1 MKERIHPQESQSQ
14 GTLPAMPRSPIQRL
28 SAAVINKIAAG
39 EVIERPASVVKE
51 LVENAVDAG
60 ATQVDVCVL
69 QGGAELIRVV
79 DNGHGIPADELM
91 LAVRSHATS
100 KIRDADD
107 LFRVQTMGFR
117 GEALASISEVSE
129 FLIRSRTQDN
139 DSGAELIVNGGHAGE
154 IEPCGCSPGT
164 TIEIRRLFFNTPVR
178 RKFMRTPQTE
188 MSHATEAITR
198 IALAHPKIRF
208 TLSNGKRTTLELP
221 PVHDPRER
229 IASCFGGDLAQD
241 LIYVESEDECGKIHG
256 YVADPKH
263 SRSTNKHQYLFLNG
277 RHIRDRALQHALSEA
292 YRGILLT
299 GRYPIAFLNLEIPP
313 SSVDVNV
320 HPTKLEVRFQDGGR
334 LYKQLL
340 GMLRNRFLTTD
351 LTATFRP
358 QPESTEPV
366 NVETRLDGAHLS
378 PRHVPEFKPYP
389 NTVANSS
396 AASMQ
401 TATTDRQTNTN
412 DKSSN
417 WPNEEF
423 TLTPQTAET
432 QQRLN
437 WTDNRVPTDPVPFAT
452 PSPGPNSS
460 KPASVGTANAM
471 QVHDRY
477 LVTANEDGI
486 VVIDQHALHERVI
499 YEQLR
504 EKVLQQEV
512 EKQRLLVPEPVQLS
526 PTEFAAVLESQSLLG
541 ELGIDVQDFGG
552 DTVLV
557 SSYPAMLANF
567 DPSELIRQ
575 LAEQL
580 TSGTKTPDPRDLLDE
595 ILHMISCKAA
605 VKAGD
610 RLSPEEIDSLIEYR
624 HLVQDSHHCPHGRP
638 TTLVFT
644 QKELDKR
651 FQRT

>member
-1 MKERIHPQESQSQ
+1 MTSREK
-14 GTLPAMPRSPIQRL
+14 IQQL

-51 LVENAVDAG
+51 LVENAIDAG
-60 ATQVDVCVL
+60 ATQIDVTVI

-91 LAVRSHATS
+91 LAVTSHATS

-107 LFRVQTMGFR
+107 LFSVGTMGFR

-129 FLIRSRTQDN
+129 FRIRSRTPNN
-139 DSGAELIVNGGHAGE
+139 DAGSELEIIGGKASP
-154 IEPCGCSPGT
+154 IEPCGCSVGT
-164 TIEIRRLFFNTPVR
+164 SIEVRRLFFNTPVR

-188 MSHATEAITR
+188 MSHASEAITR
-198 IALAHPKIRF
+198 IALAHPNVRF
-208 TLSNGKRTTLELP
+208 VLNNGKRNTLELP
-221 PVHDPRER
+221 PVADLRDR

-241 LIYVESEDECGKIHG
+241 LISVESQDEFGHLHG
-256 YVADPKH
+256 YVANPKH
-263 SRSTNKHQYLFLNG
+263 SRSTNKMQYLFLNG
-277 RHIRDRALQHALSEA
+277 RHIRDRALQHAMSEA

-299 GRYPIAFLNLEIPP
+299 GRYPIAFLNIDIAPET
-313 SSVDVNV
+313 VDVNV
-320 HPTKLEVRFQDGGR
+320 HPTKLEVRFQDSGR

-358 QPESTEPV
+358 QAEGTNAEAEST
-366 NVETRLDGAHLS
+366 TRTDSAHT
-378 PRHVPEFKPYP
+378 PTTANGNAAFKPFP
-389 NTVANSS
+389 DNGPSRRDDILSWARGETDR
-396 AASMQ
+396 
-401 TATTDRQTNTN
+401 TATAGSDFALQNAQQEVQQ
-412 DKSSN
+412 SL
-417 WPNEEF
+417 P
-423 TLTPQTAET
+423 LTPQDLPAGAPIGGPLSEQTTEAESAA
-432 QQRLN
+432 
-437 WTDNRVPTDPVPFAT
+437 V
-452 PSPGPNSS
+452 GSS
-460 KPASVGTANAM
+460 SAM
-471 QVHDRY
+471 QVHNRY

-504 EKVLQQEV
+504 EKVLQKEV

-526 PTEFAAVLESQSLLG
+526 PTEAATILQSQELLAD
-541 ELGIDVQDFGG
+541 LGIEISDFGG
-552 DTVLV
+552 DTILV

-567 DPSELIRQ
+567 NPAEMVRQ

-580 TSGTKTPDPRDLLDE
+580 ASGGKTPDPRDLLDE

-605 VKAGD
+605 IKAGD
-610 RLSPEEIDSLIEYR
+610 RLQPEEIESLIELR

>member
-1 MKERIHPQESQSQ
+1 MSTRKK
-14 GTLPAMPRSPIQRL
+14 IQQL

-51 LVENAVDAG
+51 LVENAIDAG
-60 ATQVDVCVL
+60 ATQIDIAVH

-79 DNGHGIPADELM
+79 DNGHGIPADEML
-91 LAVRSHATS
+91 LAVTSHATS

-107 LFRVQTMGFR
+107 LFSVGTMGFR

-129 FLIRSRTQDN
+129 FRIRSRTPEN
-139 DSGAELIVNGGHAGE
+139 DAGHELEIIGGNVGPV
-154 IEPCGCSPGT
+154 EPCGCSVGT
-164 TIEIRRLFFNTPVR
+164 TIEVRRLFFNTPVR
-178 RKFMRTPQTE
+178 RKFMRTAQTE
-188 MSHATEAITR
+188 MSHASEAITR
-198 IALAHPKIRF
+198 IALAHPQVRF
-208 TLSNGKRTTLELP
+208 VLNNGKRNTLELP
-221 PVHDPRER
+221 PVEDPRDR

-241 LIYVESEDECGKIHG
+241 LIFVESRDDYGHIHG
-256 YVADPKH
+256 YVANPKH
-263 SRSTNKHQYLFLNG
+263 SRSTNKMQYLFLNG

-299 GRYPIAFLNLEIPP
+299 GRYPIAFLNIDIAPET
-313 SSVDVNV
+313 VDVNV
-320 HPTKLEVRFQDGGR
+320 HPTKLEVRFQDSGR

-358 QPESTEPV
+358 QAES
-366 NVETRLDGAHLS
+366 NNAETASNGDKTRIDAGHTNGSGQHIGSGTLS
-378 PRHVPEFKPYP
+378 EFKPFP
-389 NTVANSS
+389 DNGGSRRDEILSWARGETDRSNSS
-396 AASMQ
+396 GSEFALQSPQQEIQQSLPLSPQDAPTSNPIGSLQSNAAAGQ
-401 TATTDRQTNTN
+401 QLAEQ
-412 DKSSN
+412 
-417 WPNEEF
+417 
-423 TLTPQTAET
+423 PQTESAA
-432 QQRLN
+432 
-437 WTDNRVPTDPVPFAT
+437 V
-452 PSPGPNSS
+452 GSS
-460 KPASVGTANAM
+460 SAM
-471 QVHDRY
+471 QVHNRY

-504 EKVLQQEV
+504 EKVLQKEV

-526 PTEFAAVLESQSLLG
+526 PTEAATVLQSQELLSD
-541 ELGIDVQDFGG
+541 LGIEISDFGG
-552 DTVLV
+552 DTILV

-567 DPSELIRQ
+567 NPAEMVRQ

-580 TSGTKTPDPRDLLDE
+580 ASGGKAPDPRDLLDE

-605 VKAGD
+605 IKAGD
-610 RLSPEEIDSLIEYR
+610 RLQPEEIESLIELR

-638 TTLVFT
+638 TTLIFT

>member
-1 MKERIHPQESQSQ
+1 MSRTKIEQ
-14 GTLPAMPRSPIQRL
+14 L
-28 SAAVINKIAAG
+28 SGSVVNKIAAG

-51 LVENAVDAG
+51 LVENSIDAG
-60 ATQVDVCVL
+60 ATQIDIAVH

-79 DNGHGIPADELM
+79 DNGHGIPDDELV
-91 LAVRSHATS
+91 LAVTSHATS
-100 KIRDADD
+100 KIRSADD
-107 LFRVQTMGFR
+107 LFSVGTMGFR

-129 FLIRSRTQDN
+129 FRIRSRTPDN
-139 DSGAELIVNGGHAGE
+139 DAGSELEIVGGKPGV
-154 IEPCGCSPGT
+154 IEPCGCSVGT

-198 IALAHPKIRF
+198 IALAHPKVRF
-208 TLSNGKRTTLELP
+208 VMHNGKRATLELP
-221 PVHDPRER
+221 PVNDLRER
-229 IASCFGGDLAQD
+229 IASCFGADLAQD
-241 LIYVESEDECGKIHG
+241 LMFVESKDEHAHIYG
-256 YVADPKH
+256 YVANPKH
-263 SRSTNKHQYLFLNG
+263 SRSNNKHQYIFLNG

-299 GRYPIAFLNLEIPP
+299 GRHPITFLNIDIAPET
-313 SSVDVNV
+313 VDVNV
-320 HPTKLEVRFQDGGR
+320 HPTKLEVRFQDAGR

-358 QPESTEPV
+358 EEEPSGQTRVDAAHAPATLPGQGVPAFQPFSSGSSRRDEIVSWARGETTRATGGSPSSPTSFSLQSTP
-366 NVETRLDGAHLS
+366 
-378 PRHVPEFKPYP
+378 F
-389 NTVANSS
+389 
-396 AASMQ
+396 
-401 TATTDRQTNTN
+401 
-412 DKSSN
+412 
-417 WPNEEF
+417 
-423 TLTPQTAET
+423 ET
-432 QQRLN
+432 QQTLPL
-437 WTDNRVPTDPVPFAT
+437 TPSAT
-452 PSPGPNSS
+452 PPSFPIDVRQEQDESAAVGSS
-460 KPASVGTANAM
+460 SAM
-471 QVHDRY
+471 QVHNRY
-477 LVTANEDGI
+477 LVTANDDGI

-504 EKVLQQEV
+504 EKVLQKEV

-526 PTEFAAVLESQSLLG
+526 PTEAATVLQSKDLLSD
-541 ELGIDVQDFGG
+541 LGIDVEDFGG

-567 DPSELIRQ
+567 NPSEMIRQ
-575 LAEQL
+575 LAEEL
-580 TSGTKTPDPRDLLDE
+580 SAGTKTPDPRDLLDE

-605 VKAGD
+605 IKAGD
-610 RLSPEEIDSLIEYR
+610 RLQPEEIESLIEQR

>member
-1 MKERIHPQESQSQ
+1 MDRKK
-14 GTLPAMPRSPIQRL
+14 IQQL

-39 EVIERPASVVKE
+39 EVIERPSSVVKE
-51 LVENAVDAG
+51 LVENAIDAG
-60 ATQVDVCVL
+60 ATQIDVAVH

-79 DNGHGIPADELM
+79 DNGHGIPQDELL
-91 LAVRSHATS
+91 LAVTSHATS

-107 LFRVQTMGFR
+107 LFSVHTMGFR

-129 FLIRSRTQDN
+129 FRIRSRTS
-139 DSGAELIVNGGHAGE
+139 DSDAGFELEVNGGVPGPV
-154 IEPCGCSPGT
+154 EPCGCSPGT
-164 TIEIRRLFFNTPVR
+164 TIEVRRLFFNTPVR

-188 MSHATEAITR
+188 LSHASEAITR
-198 IALAHPKIRF
+198 IALAHPNVRF
-208 TLSNGKRTTLELP
+208 VLHNGKRATMELP
-221 PVHDPRER
+221 PVSDLRDR
-229 IASCFGGDLAQD
+229 IASCFGGDLSQD
-241 LIYVESEDECGKIHG
+241 LIFVESRDEYAHIYG
-256 YVADPKH
+256 YVANPKH

-299 GRYPIAFLNLEIPP
+299 GRHPITFLNIDIAPDT
-313 SSVDVNV
+313 VDVNV
-320 HPTKLEVRFQDGGR
+320 HPTKLEVRFQDSGR

-358 QPESTEPV
+358 E
-366 NVETRLDGAHLS
+366 ETPDVQTRGDERHDQAQQISSAAARLGGTT
-378 PRHVPEFKPYP
+378 EFKPFP
-389 NTVANSS
+389 DIAGTRRNEITSWARGEVRSQPAADSANELTLRP
-396 AASMQ
+396 ASV
-401 TATTDRQTNTN
+401 
-412 DKSSN
+412 
-417 WPNEEF
+417 
-423 TLTPQTAET
+423 ET
-432 QQRLN
+432 QQRL
-437 WTDNRVPTDPVPFAT
+437 DLSPQDVPAPDVFDRPVAPVAGAQEE
-452 PSPGPNSS
+452 PAQAAAAVGSS
-460 KPASVGTANAM
+460 SAM
-471 QVHDRY
+471 QVHNRY
-477 LVTANEDGI
+477 LVTASDDGI

-504 EKVLQQEV
+504 EKVLEKQV
-512 EKQRLLVPEPVQLS
+512 EKQRLLVPEPVQLA
-526 PTEFAAVLESQSLLG
+526 PTEAATVLQSQELLSD
-541 ELGIDVQDFGG
+541 LGIDVEDFGG

-567 DPSELIRQ
+567 NPAEMIRQ
-575 LAEQL
+575 LAEEL
-580 TSGTKTPDPRDLLDE
+580 SSGGKKPDPRDLLDE

-610 RLSPEEIDSLIEYR
+610 RLQPEEIESLIELR

-638 TTLVFT
+638 TTLIFT

>member
-1 MKERIHPQESQSQ
+1 MSRKK
-14 GTLPAMPRSPIQRL
+14 IQQL

-51 LVENAVDAG
+51 LVENAIDAG
-60 ATQVDVCVL
+60 ATQIDVVVL

-91 LAVRSHATS
+91 LAVTSHATS
-100 KIRDADD
+100 KIRNADD
-107 LFRVQTMGFR
+107 LFSVGTMGFR

-129 FLIRSRTQDN
+129 FRIRSRTHDN
-139 DSGAELIVNGGHAGE
+139 DAGSELEVVGGNAGPV
-154 IEPCGCSPGT
+154 EPCGCSVGT

-188 MSHATEAITR
+188 MSHASEAITR
-198 IALAHPKIRF
+198 IALAHPHVRF
-208 TLSNGKRTTLELP
+208 VLNNGKRNTLELP
-221 PVHDPRER
+221 PVDDPRER

-241 LIYVESEDECGKIHG
+241 LFFVESQDEYAHVHG

-263 SRSTNKHQYLFLNG
+263 SRSTNKMQYLFLNG

-299 GRYPIAFLNLEIPP
+299 GRYPIAFLNIDIAPET
-313 SSVDVNV
+313 VDVNV
-320 HPTKLEVRFQDGGR
+320 HPTKLEVRFQDSGR

-358 QPESTEPV
+358 QPADDAAASSDTAASNGTRVDGGHGSNAQPAV
-366 NVETRLDGAHLS
+366 NFNGSSAPFKPFPDAGGNSRRDEILSWARGETPGANPAATGNGFELQKVAPEVQQQLPLATDPSSVSSVLGGQPSERAEDGAPGTVTNATDS
-378 PRHVPEFKPYP
+378 PAVG
-389 NTVANSS
+389 SS
-396 AASMQ
+396 
-401 TATTDRQTNTN
+401 
-412 DKSSN
+412 
-417 WPNEEF
+417 
-423 TLTPQTAET
+423 
-432 QQRLN
+432 
-437 WTDNRVPTDPVPFAT
+437 
-452 PSPGPNSS
+452 
-460 KPASVGTANAM
+460 NAM
-471 QVHDRY
+471 QVHNRY
-477 LVTANEDGI
+477 LVTASEDGI

-504 EKVLQQEV
+504 EKVLQKEV

-526 PTEFAAVLESQSLLG
+526 PTEAATILQSQELLSD
-541 ELGIDVQDFGG
+541 LGIEISDFGG

-567 DPSELIRQ
+567 NPAEMVRQ

-580 TSGTKTPDPRDLLDE
+580 ASGGKAPDPRDLLDE

-605 VKAGD
+605 IKAGD
-610 RLSPEEIDSLIEYR
+610 RLQPEEIESLIELR
-624 HLVQDSHHCPHGRP
+624 HLVRIGLAPLSTRSANDVGVYASP
-638 TTLVFT
+638 
-644 QKELDKR
+644 
-651 FQRT
+651 

>member
-1 MKERIHPQESQSQ
+1 MSRTKIEQ
-14 GTLPAMPRSPIQRL
+14 L

-51 LVENAVDAG
+51 LVENSIDAG
-60 ATQVDVCVL
+60 ASQIDISVH

-79 DNGHGIPADELM
+79 DNGHGIPAGELT
-91 LAVRSHATS
+91 LAVASHATS
-100 KIRDADD
+100 KIRNADD
-107 LFRVQTMGFR
+107 LFSVHTMGFR

-129 FLIRSRTQDN
+129 FRIRSRTPDN
-139 DSGAELIVNGGHAGE
+139 DAGAELEIVGGQLGTV
-154 IEPCGCSPGT
+154 EPCGCSVGT
-164 TIEIRRLFFNTPVR
+164 TIEVRRLFFNTPVR

-198 IALAHPKIRF
+198 IALAHPSVRF
-208 TLSNGKRTTLELP
+208 VLHNGKRVSLDLP
-221 PVHDPRER
+221 PVDDLRER
-229 IASCFGGDLAQD
+229 IACCFGGDLAED
-241 LIYVESEDECGKIHG
+241 LIAVESKDEFASVYG
-256 YVADPKH
+256 YVANPKH
-263 SRSTNKHQYLFLNG
+263 SRSTNKLQYLFLNG

-299 GRYPIAFLNLEIPP
+299 GRYPIAFLNIDLAPET
-313 SSVDVNV
+313 VDVNV
-320 HPTKLEVRFQDGGR
+320 HPTKLEVRFQDSGR

-351 LTATFRP
+351 LTATFRAEG
-358 QPESTEPV
+358 ESPHEDRVDPSHSSLGTPV
-366 NVETRLDGAHLS
+366 A
-378 PRHVPEFKPYP
+378 EFKPFP
-389 NTVANSS
+389 GSS
-396 AASMQ
+396 RRDEITSWARGETRTAGDQEFQLQTPAGERQQTLSLEAPLPAQSVIAEGARIDSPSSQAGTPDAQDVRAVGSAS
-401 TATTDRQTNTN
+401 
-412 DKSSN
+412 
-417 WPNEEF
+417 
-423 TLTPQTAET
+423 
-432 QQRLN
+432 
-437 WTDNRVPTDPVPFAT
+437 
-452 PSPGPNSS
+452 
-460 KPASVGTANAM
+460 AM
-471 QVHDRY
+471 QVHNRY
-477 LVTANEDGI
+477 LITASDDGI

-504 EKVLQQEV
+504 EKVLQHEV

-526 PTEFAAVLESQSLLG
+526 PTEAATVLQSQQLLAD
-541 ELGIDVQDFGG
+541 LGIDVEDFGG

-567 DPSELIRQ
+567 NPAEIIRQ
-575 LAEQL
+575 LAEEL
-580 TSGTKTPDPRDLLDE
+580 ASGGKTPDPRDLLDE

-605 VKAGD
+605 IKAGD
-610 RLSPEEIDSLIEYR
+610 RLQPEEIESLIEQR

>member
-1 MKERIHPQESQSQ
+1 MARQSIRQ
-14 GTLPAMPRSPIQRL
+14 LSP
-28 SAAVINKIAAG
+28 AVINKIAAG

-51 LVENAVDAG
+51 LVENSIDAQSTQIAV
-60 ATQVDVCVL
+60 TVL

-79 DNGHGIPADELM
+79 DDGLGIPPDELP
-91 LAVRSHATS
+91 LAITSHATS
-100 KIRDADD
+100 KIRSADD
-107 LFRVQTMGFR
+107 LFNVGTMGFR

-129 FLIRSRTQDN
+129 FLIRSRTRDN
-139 DSGAELIVNGGHAGE
+139 DAGAELLVNGGNAGQ

-198 IALAHPKIRF
+198 IALAHPQVQF
-208 TLSNGKRTTLELP
+208 VLNNGKRATLDLP
-221 PVHDPRER
+221 PVTDPRER

-241 LIYVESEDECGKIHG
+241 LIYVESEDEFLRIHG

-299 GRYPIAFLNLEIPP
+299 GRYPIAFLSFDIPP
-313 SSVDVNV
+313 DTVDVNV
-320 HPTKLEVRFQDGGR
+320 HPTKLEVRFQDSGR
-334 LYKQLL
+334 IYKQLL

-358 QPESTEPV
+358 QPEATGERTDAAHAEIKPPAGQVPAFQPFPGGSSDPI
-366 NVETRLDGAHLS
+366 RDILRQAGKPDGS
-378 PRHVPEFKPYP
+378 P
-389 NTVANSS
+389 TTS
-396 AASMQ
+396 AAS
-401 TATTDRQTNTN
+401 AT
-412 DKSSN
+412 SS
-417 WPNEEF
+417 WETVDDFELRVP
-423 TLTPQTAET
+423 AVAT
-432 QQRLN
+432 QQRL
-437 WTDNRVPTDPVPFAT
+437 DLQAADAAPAAPLP
-452 PSPGPNSS
+452 
-460 KPASVGTANAM
+460 PASASATDQESAAVGSSSAM
-471 QVHDRY
+471 QVHNRY

-504 EKVLQQEV
+504 EKVLEQEV
-512 EKQRLLVPEPVQLS
+512 EKQKLLVPEPVQLS
-526 PTEFAAVLESQSLLG
+526 PTEFAAVIESQSLLAD
-541 ELGIDVQDFGG
+541 LGIDVEDFGG

-567 DPSELIRQ
+567 NPSELIRQ
-575 LAEQL
+575 LAEQFA
-580 TSGTKTPDPRDLLDE
+580 SGTKAPDPRDLLDE

-605 VKAGD
+605 IKAGD
-610 RLSPEEIDSLIEYR
+610 RLSPEEIESLIELR

-651 FQRT
+651 FQRI

>member
-1 MKERIHPQESQSQ
+1 MSRNK
-14 GTLPAMPRSPIQRL
+14 IQQL

-51 LVENAVDAG
+51 LVENSIDAG
-60 ATQVDVCVL
+60 ATQIDIAVH

-79 DNGHGIPADELM
+79 DNGHGIPPDELM

-107 LFRVQTMGFR
+107 LFRVGTMGFR

-129 FLIRSRTQDN
+129 FRIRSRTP
-139 DSGAELIVNGGHAGE
+139 DSDAGAEAEVIGGTAGPV
-154 IEPCGCSPGT
+154 EPCGCSVGT

-188 MSHATEAITR
+188 MSHATEAVNR
-198 IALAHPKIRF
+198 IALAHPQVRF
-208 TLSNGKRTTLELP
+208 VMHNGKRATLELP
-221 PVHDPRER
+221 PVNDLRER

-241 LIYVESEDECGKIHG
+241 LIAVESKDEYAHIHG
-256 YVADPKH
+256 YVANPKH
-263 SRSTNKHQYLFLNG
+263 SRSTNKMQYLFLNG

-299 GRYPIAFLNLEIPP
+299 GRYPITFLNIDIAPDA
-313 SSVDVNV
+313 VDVNV

-340 GMLRNRFLTTD
+340 GMMRNRFLTTD

-358 QPESTEPV
+358 DESNEHESGTPANTSESTRGDAPH
-366 NVETRLDGAHLS
+366 ALS
-378 PRHVPEFKPYP
+378 SPHVQEFKPFPDLGSSRRDEIVSWARGEQPPP
-389 NTVANSS
+389 NGANPG
-396 AASMQ
+396 Q
-401 TATTDRQTNTN
+401 PFELQ
-412 DKSSN
+412 
-417 WPNEEF
+417 
-423 TLTPQTAET
+423 PQSVET
-432 QQRLN
+432 QQTLPLGAPETRTDVAIDLN
-437 WTDNRVPTDPVPFAT
+437 SGEDEESAAV
-452 PSPGPNSS
+452 GSS
-460 KPASVGTANAM
+460 SAM
-471 QVHDRY
+471 QVHNRY

-504 EKVLQQEV
+504 EKVLQKEV
-512 EKQRLLVPEPVQLS
+512 EKQRLLVPEPVQLA
-526 PTEFAAVLESQSLLG
+526 PTEAATVLQSKELLSD
-541 ELGIDVQDFGG
+541 LGIDVEDFGG

-567 DPSELIRQ
+567 NPADMIRQ
-575 LAEQL
+575 LAEEL
-580 TSGTKTPDPRDLLDE
+580 SSGAKAPDPRDLIDE

-605 VKAGD
+605 IKAGD
-610 RLSPEEIDSLIEYR
+610 RLQPEEIESLIELR

>member
-1 MKERIHPQESQSQ
+1 
-14 GTLPAMPRSPIQRL
+14 MPRNKIQEL

-51 LVENAVDAG
+51 LVENSIDAG
-60 ATQVDVCVL
+60 ATQIDVAIH

-107 LFRVQTMGFR
+107 LFRVGTMGFR

-129 FLIRSRTQDN
+129 FRIRSRTPEN
-139 DSGAELIVNGGHAGE
+139 DAGHELEVMGGAAGP
-154 IEPCGCSPGT
+154 IEPCGCSVGT

-198 IALAHPKIRF
+198 IALAHPNVRF
-208 TLSNGKRTTLELP
+208 VLNNGKRATMELP
-221 PVHDPRER
+221 PVADLRDR

-241 LIYVESEDECGKIHG
+241 LIPVESKDDYAHIHG
-256 YVADPKH
+256 YVANPKH
-263 SRSTNKHQYLFLNG
+263 SRSNNKQQYLFLNG

-299 GRYPIAFLNLEIPP
+299 GRYPITFLNIDIAPET
-313 SSVDVNV
+313 VDVNV
-320 HPTKLEVRFQDGGR
+320 HPTKLEVRFQDSGR

-358 QPESTEPV
+358 EESNVAPDTRRDAPHGISSPAGLSPTTLTSGVAPFKPFADGSSRRDEIISWARGEARNDPASSSEFALRAPVAAQQRTFDLESNEGDYASTPAPLLASGNEASTADGSEPV
-366 NVETRLDGAHLS
+366 A
-378 PRHVPEFKPYP
+378 
-389 NTVANSS
+389 
-396 AASMQ
+396 
-401 TATTDRQTNTN
+401 
-412 DKSSN
+412 
-417 WPNEEF
+417 
-423 TLTPQTAET
+423 
-432 QQRLN
+432 
-437 WTDNRVPTDPVPFAT
+437 
-452 PSPGPNSS
+452 
-460 KPASVGTANAM
+460 VGSTNAM
-471 QVHDRY
+471 QVHNRY
-477 LVTANEDGI
+477 LVTANDDGI

-504 EKVLQQEV
+504 EKVLQKKV

-526 PTEFAAVLESQSLLG
+526 PTEAATVLQSQGLLS
-541 ELGIDVQDFGG
+541 ELGIDVSDFGG
-552 DTVLV
+552 DTILV

-567 DPSELIRQ
+567 NPSEMMRH
-575 LAEQL
+575 LAEEI
-580 TSGTKTPDPRDLLDE
+580 GAGGKTPDPRDLVDE
-595 ILHMISCKAA
+595 ILHMMSCKAA
-605 VKAGD
+605 IKAGD
-610 RLSPEEIDSLIEYR
+610 PLQPEEIQS
-624 HLVQDSHHCPHGRP
+624 
-638 TTLVFT
+638 FN
-644 QKELDKR
+644 
-651 FQRT
+651 

>member
-1 MKERIHPQESQSQ
+1 
-14 GTLPAMPRSPIQRL
+14 MPRNQIQQL
-28 SAAVINKIAAG
+28 TAAVINKIAAG

-51 LVENAVDAG
+51 LVENSIDAG
-60 ATQVDVCVL
+60 ATQIDVTVL
-69 QGGAELIRVV
+69 QGGAELIRIV

-91 LAVRSHATS
+91 LAVTSHATS

-107 LFRVQTMGFR
+107 LFNVGTMGFR

-129 FLIRSRTQDN
+129 FLIRSRTA
-139 DSGAELIVNGGHAGE
+139 DSDAGAELTVNGGKASPL
-154 IEPCGCSPGT
+154 EPCGCSVGT

-188 MSHATEAITR
+188 MSHATEAVTR
-198 IALAHPKIRF
+198 IALAHPEVQF
-208 TLSNGKRTTLELP
+208 AMSNGKRATLDLP
-221 PVHDPRER
+221 PVSDPRER
-229 IASCFGGDLAQD
+229 IASIFGGDLAQD
-241 LIYVESEDECGKIHG
+241 LIHVESEDEFGKIRG
-256 YVADPKH
+256 YVANPKH

-299 GRYPIAFLNLEIPP
+299 GRYPIAFLYIDVPP
-313 SSVDVNV
+313 DTVDVNV
-320 HPTKLEVRFQDGGR
+320 HPTKLEVRFQESGR

-358 QPESTEPV
+358 QAEASEQRTDPPHKQPHPLGYAS
-366 NVETRLDGAHLS
+366 
-378 PRHVPEFKPYP
+378 EFKPFP
-389 NTVANSS
+389 GGPTNPLGSVGSRPAIGPSSSGSSGSDFKLNSP
-396 AASMQ
+396 AVQ
-401 TATTDRQTNTN
+401 
-412 DKSSN
+412 
-417 WPNEEF
+417 
-423 TLTPQTAET
+423 T
-432 QQRLN
+432 QQRL
-437 WTDNRVPTDPVPFAT
+437 DLAPDVVAQVAT
-452 PSPGPNSS
+452 PTEVETSEEQPAVGSS
-460 KPASVGTANAM
+460 SAM
-471 QVHDRY
+471 QVHNRY

-504 EKVLQQEV
+504 EKVLQKDV

-526 PTEFAAVLESQSLLG
+526 PTEFAAVLQSKDLLAD
-541 ELGIDVQDFGG
+541 LGIDVEDFGG

-567 DPSELIRQ
+567 NPSELIRQ
-575 LAEQL
+575 LSEQL
-580 TSGTKTPDPRDLLDE
+580 TAGNKAPDPRDLLDE

-605 VKAGD
+605 IKAGD
-610 RLSPEEIDSLIEYR
+610 RLSPEEIDSLIELR

>member
-1 MKERIHPQESQSQ
+1 
-14 GTLPAMPRSPIQRL
+14 MPREKIQQL
-28 SAAVINKIAAG
+28 SASVINKIAAG

-51 LVENAVDAG
+51 LVENAIDAT
-60 ATQVDVCVL
+60 ATQIDVAVH
-69 QGGAELIRVV
+69 QGGAELIRVA
-79 DNGHGIPADELM
+79 DNGHGIPADELL
-91 LAVRSHATS
+91 LAVTSHATS
-100 KIRDADD
+100 KIRDAND
-107 LFRVQTMGFR
+107 LFSVSTMGFR

-129 FLIRSRTQDN
+129 FRIRSRTKNSDAG
-139 DSGAELIVNGGHAGE
+139 SELEVIGGSAGPV
-154 IEPCGCSPGT
+154 EPCGCGIGT

-178 RKFMRTPQTE
+178 RKFMRTAQTE

-198 IALAHPKIRF
+198 IALAHPHVRF
-208 TLSNGKRTTLELP
+208 VLHNGQRATLELP
-221 PVHDPRER
+221 AVNDVKER

-241 LIYVESEDECGKIHG
+241 LIYVESKDEYAEISG
-256 YVADPKH
+256 YVANPKH

-299 GRYPIAFLNLEIPP
+299 GRHPITFLNIDIAPDT
-313 SSVDVNV
+313 VDVNV
-320 HPTKLEVRFQDGGR
+320 HPTKLEVRFQDSGR

-358 QPESTEPV
+358 AE
-366 NVETRLDGAHLS
+366 ETRPNRL
-378 PRHVPEFKPYP
+378 VPPQTVPHPHSTSVSDFKPFP
-389 NTVANSS
+389 NPS
-396 AASMQ
+396 
-401 TATTDRQTNTN
+401 RR
-412 DKSSN
+412 
-417 WPNEEF
+417 EEI
-423 TLTPQTAET
+423 TSWARGE
-432 QQRLN
+432 
-437 WTDNRVPTDPVPFAT
+437 
-452 PSPGPNSS
+452 SPGPATDSS
-460 KPASVGTANAM
+460 FQLQPSTVETQSTLPLEPTERPTASVHATADSSEENAIAVGSSSAM
-471 QVHDRY
+471 QVHNRY

-499 YEQLR
+499 YEQMR
-504 EKVLQQEV
+504 EKVLQKAV
-512 EKQRLLVPEPVQLS
+512 EKQRLLVPEPIQLS
-526 PTEFAAVLESQSLLG
+526 PTECASVLQSKELLSD
-541 ELGIDVQDFGG
+541 LGIDVDDFGG
-552 DTVLV
+552 DSVLV

-567 DPSELIRQ
+567 NPAEMIRQ
-575 LAEQL
+575 LAEEL
-580 TSGTKTPDPRDLLDE
+580 SAGSKVPDPRDLLDE

-610 RLSPEEIDSLIEYR
+610 RLQPEEIESLIEQR

>member
-1 MKERIHPQESQSQ
+1 MARQS
-14 GTLPAMPRSPIQRL
+14 IQQL

-51 LVENAVDAG
+51 LVENSIDAG
-60 ATQVDVCVL
+60 ATQIDVTVL

-79 DNGHGIPADELM
+79 DNGYGIPSDELM
-91 LAVRSHATS
+91 LAVTSHATS

-107 LFRVQTMGFR
+107 LFNVGTMGFR

-129 FLIRSRTQDN
+129 FMIRSRTG
-139 DSGAELIVNGGHAGE
+139 DSDAGAELTVNGGKPSP

-198 IALAHPKIRF
+198 IALAHPKVQF
-208 TLSNGKRTTLELP
+208 KLSNGKRATLDLP
-221 PVHDPRER
+221 PVNDPRER
-229 IASCFGGDLAQD
+229 ISSCFGGDLAQD
-241 LIYVESEDECGKIHG
+241 LIYVESEDEFGRIHG
-256 YVADPKH
+256 FVADPKH

-313 SSVDVNV
+313 DTVDVNV
-320 HPTKLEVRFQDGGR
+320 HPTKLEVRFQDSGR
-334 LYKQLL
+334 IYKQLL

-358 QPESTEPV
+358 QFDSAQQRVDP
-366 NVETRLDGAHLS
+366 AHSIS
-378 PRHVPEFKPYP
+378 PPFGSQAAEFKPFP
-389 NTVANSS
+389 GGPSNPLHS
-396 AASMQ
+396 APRPTDSFAR
-401 TATTDRQTNTN
+401 TATTSDSADAGWSTN
-412 DKSSN
+412 D
-417 WPNEEF
+417 F
-423 TLTPQTAET
+423 ALQQTSVET
-432 QQRLN
+432 QQRLALAPSDEIPAAN
-437 WTDNRVPTDPVPFAT
+437 TSISAVETKAVSAT
-452 PSPGPNSS
+452 AVGSS
-460 KPASVGTANAM
+460 SAM
-471 QVHDRY
+471 QVHNRY

-504 EKVLQQEV
+504 EKVLQNEV

-526 PTEFAAVLESQSLLG
+526 PTEFAAVLQSKALLAD
-541 ELGIDVQDFGG
+541 LGIDVEDFGG

-567 DPSELIRQ
+567 NPSELIRQ
-575 LAEQL
+575 LSEQL
-580 TSGTKTPDPRDLLDE
+580 SAGNKTPDPRDLLDE

-610 RLSPEEIDSLIEYR
+610 RLAPEEIESLIELR

-638 TTLVFT
+638 TTLIFT

>member
-1 MKERIHPQESQSQ
+1 MTSREK
-14 GTLPAMPRSPIQRL
+14 IQQL

-51 LVENAVDAG
+51 LVENAIDAG
-60 ATQVDVCVL
+60 ATQIDVTVI

-91 LAVRSHATS
+91 LAVTSHATS

-107 LFRVQTMGFR
+107 LFSVGTMGFR

-129 FLIRSRTQDN
+129 FRIRSRTPNN
-139 DSGAELIVNGGHAGE
+139 DAGSELEIIGGKASP
-154 IEPCGCSPGT
+154 IEPCGCSVGT
-164 TIEIRRLFFNTPVR
+164 SIEVRRLFFNTPVR

-188 MSHATEAITR
+188 MSHASEAITR
-198 IALAHPKIRF
+198 IALAHPNVRF
-208 TLSNGKRTTLELP
+208 VLNNGKRNTLELP
-221 PVHDPRER
+221 PVADLRDR

-241 LIYVESEDECGKIHG
+241 LISVESQDEFGHLHG
-256 YVADPKH
+256 YVANPKH
-263 SRSTNKHQYLFLNG
+263 SRSTNKMQYLFLNG
-277 RHIRDRALQHALSEA
+277 RHIRDRALQHAMSEA

-299 GRYPIAFLNLEIPP
+299 GRYPIAFLNIDIAPET
-313 SSVDVNV
+313 VDVNV
-320 HPTKLEVRFQDGGR
+320 HPTKLEVRFQDSGR

-358 QPESTEPV
+358 QAEGTNAEAEST
-366 NVETRLDGAHLS
+366 TRTDSAHT
-378 PRHVPEFKPYP
+378 PTTANGNAAFKPFP
-389 NTVANSS
+389 DNGPSRRDDILSWARGETDR
-396 AASMQ
+396 
-401 TATTDRQTNTN
+401 TATAGSDFALQNAQQEVQQ
-412 DKSSN
+412 SL
-417 WPNEEF
+417 P
-423 TLTPQTAET
+423 LTPQDLPAGAPIGGPLSEQTTEAESAA
-432 QQRLN
+432 
-437 WTDNRVPTDPVPFAT
+437 V
-452 PSPGPNSS
+452 GSS
-460 KPASVGTANAM
+460 SAM
-471 QVHDRY
+471 QVHNRY

-504 EKVLQQEV
+504 EKVLQKEV

-526 PTEFAAVLESQSLLG
+526 PTEAATILQSQALLAD
-541 ELGIDVQDFGG
+541 LGIEISDFGG
-552 DTVLV
+552 DTILV

-567 DPSELIRQ
+567 NPAEMVRQ

-580 TSGTKTPDPRDLLDE
+580 ASGGKTPDPRDLLDE

-605 VKAGD
+605 IKAGD
-610 RLSPEEIDSLIEYR
+610 RLQPEEIESLIELR